1 MFSKSLL
8 LYKLHIDYSKIYPS
22 FISIVLSLEK
32 DILNVLLKCEGC
44 THFCEILYVFFYPI
58 MCFICIIIIIIIII

>member
-1 MFSKSLL
+1 MVKRRIAVITYGVLTFVASFFDIWLYVELFSEDSKSLL

-32 DILNVLLKCEGC
+32 
-44 THFCEILYVFFYPI
+44 LY
-58 MCFICIIIIIIIII
+58 